1 MSAARKRG
9 EGTPGGGNGEK
20 NGRKKK
26 RAGRSGEP
34 PPARGVA
41 SSIVSSTHLLGQ
53 NPEIAALR
61 LLQAPP
67 PSLAL
72 HRGAPAVALR
82 RRRRQ
87 SVRVRRLSRF
97 DVCRAARRRQQLD
110 ASELGVVL
118 LADRASCEMAMG
130 GGGRGALAR
139 GVGDGARGGD
149 GERRRER
156 DAADRER
163 AGGGKKRR
171 SRTSK
176 TAAARA
182 RSRRERRASARRTR
196 EGGVGG
202 VSHAGSRR
210 SRGRRARE
218 PGVATVEAPAAR
230 NAGYKRFPRTVAF
243 ASRPGEFVVTPASTE
258 SARARRG
265 IRFAPSSCA
274 DADFL

>member
-1 MSAARKRG
+1 MQPASKREIPRLGASHNRLFLRRPRHRARDAQHRGVERPERDPNGGPHRDVRGVREVKDPRVVGLFASSRELEAVGARVRRDATLGDALDGRRSTRRAGRAKVLGRAGERAELARAAVLEDELEDLWSGGRAVSAARKRG

-26 RAGRSGEP
+26 RAGRAGEP

-41 SSIVSSTHLLGQ
+41 SSVVASTHLLGQ

-130 GGGRGALAR
+130 GGGRGA
-139 GVGDGARGGD
+139 
-149 GERRRER
+149 
-156 DAADRER
+156 
-163 AGGGKKRR
+163 
-171 SRTSK
+171 
-176 TAAARA
+176 
-182 RSRRERRASARRTR
+182 
-196 EGGVGG
+196 
-202 VSHAGSRR
+202 
-210 SRGRRARE
+210 
-218 PGVATVEAPAAR
+218 
-230 NAGYKRFPRTVAF
+230 
-243 ASRPGEFVVTPASTE
+243 
-258 SARARRG
+258 
-265 IRFAPSSCA
+265 
-274 DADFL
+274 